1 MKATVKVENLKIY
14 AFHGCMEEEKIIGSD
29 YIVNISAVCSVGKK
43 VFEDEIGGTVD
54 YVDLARIA
62 KREMSIRSKL
72 LEAVVNRI
80 INSCFNEISVLEQIS
95 VTVSK
100 INPPINA
107 DVAFVSVSMDKKR
120 EGVK

>member
-14 AFHGCMEEEKIIGSD
+14 SFHGCMKEEEVIGSD
-29 YIVNISAVCSVGKK
+29 YIVNMCAVCSVDRETL
-43 VFEDEIGGTVD
+43 EDSIEGTVD

-72 LEAVVNRI
+72 LEVVVKRI
-80 INSCFNEISVLEQIS
+80 ISACFDEIPFLEKIS

-100 INPPINA
+100 LNPPINA
-107 DVAFVSVSMDKKR
+107 DVESVSVTMEEERGSQ
-120 EGVK
+120 

>member
-14 AFHGCMEEEKIIGSD
+14 AYHGCMKEEKVIGSD
-29 YIVNISAVCSVGKK
+29 YIVNITAVCFVNKE
-43 VFEDEIGGTVD
+43 VFQDVINGTVD

-62 KREMSIRSKL
+62 KEEMSIRAKL
-72 LEAVVNRI
+72 LEVVVKRI
-80 INSCFNEISVLEQIS
+80 IDRSFKEIMVLNKIS

-107 DVAFVSVSMDKKR
+107 DVEAVSVTMAEERKKQ
-120 EGVK
+120 

>member
-29 YIVNISAVCSVGKK
+29 YVVNICAVCSVGKK
-43 VFEDEIGGTVD
+43 AFDDEIGGTVD

-62 KREMSIRSKL
+62 KREMSVRSRL
-72 LEAVVNRI
+72 LEAVVKRI
-80 INSCFNEISVLEQIS
+80 IDCCFNEISVLDQIS

-100 INPPINA
+100 LSPPIGA
-107 DVAFVSVSMDKKR
+107 DVESVSVSMDKKR
-120 EGVK
+120 EHN